1 VQNVYS
7 SLAAVNDNPVACLK
21 PGGCVAASREPAL
34 YHLTIAFD
42 VGVWLALSGL
52 FAAFA
57 ALLRPHV
64 PIRSGFIA
72 LLGSGMFVGFIGA
85 CLRFSGTTQLAARYL
100 VASARQQE
108 AILHSR

>member
-1 VQNVYS
+1 VYS